1 MFPVDPALYALFLGM
16 MAVFAATPGPAN
28 VFAIATGARSGPRAA
43 LLAVAGMN
51 VASLVWLAAAALGLG
66 ALVRA
71 DPHVFRV
78 IGVLGGL
85 YVAWLGGRALLAA
98 ARDEALSL
106 DSARGAGAGARTAF
120 CEGFVVQLSNPKA
133 VIFFSAVMPPFV
145 DPSRPALPQLALL
158 GLAVIVMD
166 VVAMSGYAL
175 AGGALA
181 RALMQPKARRAF
193 SAAVGAS
200 LLGVA
205 ALIVLRR

>member
-71 DPHVFRV
+71 NPHVFRV

-98 ARDEALSL
+98 ARS
-106 DSARGAGAGARTAF
+106 RGRSCSQRRDA
-120 CEGFVVQLSNPKA
+120 
-133 VIFFSAVMPPFV
+133 PF
-145 DPSRPALPQLALL
+145 
-158 GLAVIVMD
+158 
-166 VVAMSGYAL
+166 
-175 AGGALA
+175 
-181 RALMQPKARRAF
+181 
-193 SAAVGAS
+193 
-200 LLGVA
+200 
-205 ALIVLRR
+205 LRRSAHRCLAWRL